1 MTDAQTIRLPVRG
14 MECAACAAGIE
25 RQLSKEPRV
34 LSASVNYLSGQATVR
49 FTGSDDPSRFIRAVR
64 DAGYDVRTET
74 IRFPLATTVRNPEEE
89 VAAIAGSAGARIEG
103 SSVVVEY
110 VESLADPSELSR
122 LLIESG
128 IVDPPSGRPVS
139 GDDSALAQERQQHV
153 RDLKRRSLAS
163 SLLTLPVLVLSM
175 AHGAL
180 DFPGIRTVL
189 LVLTTPVV
197 IWGGWSFFAGAW
209 SALRHGT
216 SNMNSLVALGVGAA
230 YIYSV
235 VATVA
240 PGWIA
245 TVGQE
250 PHVYFEAAAVIVTLI
265 LVGRLLEA
273 RATDETGAAIERLLS
288 LQVPTARVQRGNDT
302 EEIPI
307 DRVRRRDRVVVRP
320 GERIPADGVILD
332 GDSAVDESMI
342 TGEPL
347 PVDKG
352 PGDTVVGGTINTFG
366 AFVAEVSR
374 VGRESTLQQIVRMT
388 REAQSGKAPIQRL
401 ADRVSAV
408 FVPVVLLLAIGTFVV
423 WLTFGPEPQLT
434 YALLTCVSV
443 LIIACPCALGLAT
456 PTAIMVSSGKA
467 AGRGILFKGAESI
480 ERLCKV
486 DTVVLDKTG
495 TLTEG
500 APSLNGI
507 HSLPHWSEDDLLR
520 LAASAETRSEHPI
533 GAAIVAGAEV
543 RGITL
548 TEPTSFRSRTGRG
561 IEATVEGHSV
571 VIGNEALT
579 STSGDATVNVPA
591 ATGSTLVYVS
601 IDGSPAGILTV
612 SDQLRPTS
620 KSAVEQLQHLGLR
633 VALLTGDAASTA
645 HTVAGEVGI
654 ELVEAGALPADKV
667 HFIRRFQAAGQ
678 VVAMVGDGINDAPA
692 LAQADVGIAI
702 GAGTDIAAEVGDVI
716 LMRSDL
722 RAVAEAF
729 RLSQRTM
736 RTIRQNLFFAFVY
749 NVTGIPIAGGALF
762 PVFGILLSPIIASA
776 AMALSSV
783 SVVTNSLRLRRNSF
797 QQLRATK

>member
-1 MTDAQTIRLPVRG
+1 

-25 RQLSKEPRV
+25 RRLSQEPGV
-34 LSASVNYLSGQATVR
+34 LSVAVNYLSGEAAVR
-49 FTGSDDPSRFIRAVR
+49 FTGSGDVSRFIRAVR
-64 DAGYDVRTET
+64 DGGYDVRTET
-74 IRFPLATTVRNPEEE
+74 IRFPLTKSVRNPEEV
-89 VAAIAGSAGARIEG
+89 VAAIAGSASARIEDA
-103 SSVVVEY
+103 SVVVEY
-110 VESLADPSELSR
+110 VESLADPFELR
-122 LLIESG
+122 RMLIESG
-128 IVDPPSGRPVS
+128 LVDPPTDRPGSGNGNP
-139 GDDSALAQERQQHV
+139 LARERQQHI
-153 RDLKRRSLAS
+153 RNLKHRSLAS

-180 DFPGIRTVL
+180 EFPGIRYVL
-189 LVLTTPVV
+189 FALTTPVV
-197 IWGGWSFFAGAW
+197 MWGGRPFFAGAW

-216 SNMNSLVALGVGAA
+216 SNMNSLVALGVGTA
-230 YIYSV
+230 YVYSA
-235 VATVA
+235 VATIV

-245 TVGQE
+245 TAGQE

-273 RATDETGAAIERLLS
+273 RATGESGAAIERLLS

-307 DRVRRRDRVVVRP
+307 DLVRQGDQVVVRP

-347 PVDKG
+347 PVDKR

-366 AFVAEVSR
+366 AFVAKVSR
-374 VGRESTLQQIVRMT
+374 IGRESTLQQIVRMT

-401 ADRVSAV
+401 ADSVSAV
-408 FVPVVLLLAIGTFVV
+408 FVPVVLLLAVATFVV
-423 WLTFGPEPQLT
+423 WLTVGPEPRLT

-456 PTAIMVSSGKA
+456 PTAIMVSTGKA
-467 AGRGILFKGAESI
+467 AGRGILFKRAESI

-500 APSLNGI
+500 APSLEDV
-507 HSLPHWSEDDLLR
+507 HSLKHWSDEDLLR

-533 GAAIVAGAEV
+533 GAAIVAGAQL

-579 STSGDATVNVPA
+579 SKNGDAPVNVTA

-601 IDGSPAGILTV
+601 IDGSPAGILSV

-620 KSAVEQLQHLGLR
+620 KSAVGQLQHLGLR
-633 VALLTGDAASTA
+633 VALITGDAATTA
-645 HTVAGEVGI
+645 LTVAQAVGI
-654 ELVEAGALPADKV
+654 ELVEAGAFPSDKV
-667 HFIRRFQAAGQ
+667 QLIRRLQGVGH

-702 GAGTDIAAEVGDVI
+702 GAGSDIVTEVGDVI

-722 RAVAEAF
+722 RSVAEAF
-729 RLSQRTM
+729 RLSQRTL

-762 PVFGILLSPIIASA
+762 PVFGILLSPIVASA
-776 AMALSSV
+776 AMALSSI
-783 SVVTNSLRLRRNSF
+783 SVVTNSLRLRRISF
-797 QQLRATK
+797 QQSRATK